1 MVRWNDET
9 NRWWCCFSFF
19 FHHPLKLGNL
29 ERLSI
34 SKGGKNAA
42 DAVFFPPPT
51 SYPHL
56 HLTAMELNIES
67 PWTSILRNNIN
78 TTTKQH
84 SNSPQQFNVCFKQT
98 MIIQTNH
105 TKQQW
110 DKPNLL
116 WKEKKGLIH
125 EPFDWKPTYCK
136 KLVSFYTRTS

>member
-9 NRWWCCFSFF
+9 NRWWCCCSIF
-19 FHHPLKLGNL
+19 FHPPLKLGNL

-34 SKGGKNAA
+34 SKDGKNAA
-42 DAVFFPPPT
+42 DAFFFYSNFISP
-51 SYPHL
+51 SS
-56 HLTAMELNIES
+56 LNDDGVKYGLPMDIY
-67 PWTSILRNNIN
+67 LRNNIN

-98 MIIQTNH
+98 KIIQTNH

-110 DKPNLL
+110 DKPNLI

-125 EPFDWKPTYCK
+125 EPFDWKPTYWK
-136 KLVSFYTRTS
+136 KRVSCYTRTS